1 MRPCWRHWSRPG
13 AGLGLAELHLHAQLP
28 ARDFYARQG
37 FLPEGEVFE
46 EAGIGHQQ
54 MRRRLGA
61 ASAIDSREQAVAITT
76 AIVHRARRQVWLHSR
91 QLDPG
96 LLDAPPVQAALR
108 RFVTARHD
116 KQLRVIVHDAAAI
129 ASAGAPLLALAQRLP
144 SVIQFREVTDPID
157 RALASACLL
166 NDAGD
171 FYFRLIGHRLD
182 GEAGVAL
189 PARSQPFEQ
198 QLQRVWDRSRDCSEL
213 RALGI

>member
-1 MRPCWRHWSRPG
+1 
-13 AGLGLAELHLHAQLP
+13 
-28 ARDFYARQG
+28 
-37 FLPEGEVFE
+37 
-46 EAGIGHQQ
+46 
-54 MRRRLGA
+54 
-61 ASAIDSREQAVAITT
+61 VAITT
-76 AIVHRARRQVWLHSR
+76 AIIHRARRQLWLHSR

-116 KQLRVIVHDAAAI
+116 KLLRVIVHDAAAI

-144 SVIQFREVTDPID
+144 SVIQFREVTDRVD

-182 GEAGVAL
+182 GEAGIAL
-189 PARSQPFEQ
+189 PARSQPFAQ